1 MTKDFDLTSPKW
13 LDLMFEKRN
22 RQYGAYELRDDSS
35 NRHIKAMVVVTIVCL
50 AVIYLPNI
58 IKNVLPT
65 AKQVE
70 QVTAVNM
77 SDLNMDQEIPE
88 ENQMQAEIVP
98 PPPLL
103 KATQQFTEA
112 VIAKDEEVREEDLM
126 LAQQDLSEL
135 DTEISTQTIEGTKE
149 GTVNIADVAEQKVIV
164 EKPEEQIYQHVE
176 QMPEFPGGPAALMK
190 WLNENIEYPVI
201 AAENGVQGTVTVRFV
216 VKPDGSVGDAQ
227 IVKGLDPSCDK
238 EALRA
243 LKKMPRWV
251 PGRQNG
257 TAVSVYYNL
266 PVRFRLQDR

>member
-22 RQYGAYELRDDSS
+22 RQYGAYELRNDSS
-35 NRHIKAMVVVTIVCL
+35 NRHIKAMLLVTIVFL
-50 AVIYLPNI
+50 AVIYLPNV
-58 IKNVLPT
+58 IKNVLPA

-112 VIAKDEEVREEDLM
+112 VVVKDEEVREEDLM

-135 DTEISTQTIEGTKE
+135 DTEISTQTIVGDKDA
-149 GTVNIADVAEQKVIV
+149 GVNIADVKDHKVIV
-164 EKPEEQIYQHVE
+164 EKPEETIYQHVE
-176 QMPEFPGGPAALMK
+176 QMPEFKGGQAELMK
-190 WLNENIEYPVI
+190 WLNANLEYPVI
-201 AAENGVQGTVTVRFV
+201 AQENGVQGTVTVRFV
-216 VKPDGSVGDAQ
+216 VKPDGSIGDPQ

-238 EALRA
+238 EALRV
-243 LKKMPRWV
+243 LKKMPNWV

-257 TAVSVYYNL
+257 NAVSVYFNL
-266 PVRFRLQDR
+266 PIRFRLQDR

>member
-35 NRHIKAMVVVTIVCL
+35 NRHIKSMVLVTIVCL

-58 IKNVLPT
+58 IKNALPA

-88 ENQMQAEIVP
+88 ENTMEAEIVP

-149 GTVNIADVAEQKVIV
+149 GTVNIADVVEQKVIV
-164 EKPEEQIYQHVE
+164 EAKKEEIYVHVE
-176 QMPEFPGGPAALMK
+176 QMPSFPGGDKELNK
-190 WLNENIEYPVI
+190 WLYENLEYPVI
-201 AAENGVQGTVTVRFV
+201 AQENGVQGQVVCRFV
-216 VKPDGSVGDAQ
+216 VKPDGTVSETTV
-227 IVKGLDPSCDK
+227 VKSLDPSCDK
-238 EALRA
+238 EALRV
-243 LKKMPRWV
+243 LKKMPKWI

-257 TAVSVYYNL
+257 NAVSVYYNL
-266 PVRFRLQDR
+266 PIRFRLQDR